1 MVREVFRERC
11 RKDLTDRWVILNFD
25 GGQCGNCYVMFTIHE
40 LILIL
45 KFNKI
50 FNTIKDLDIVIE
62 LQWNKYIRERSK
74 EYEEKR
80 I

>member
-1 MVREVFRERC
+1 
-11 RKDLTDRWVILNFD
+11 
-25 GGQCGNCYVMFTIHE
+25 MFTIHE
-40 LILIL
+40 LIILIL
-45 KFNKI
+45 KFNKK
-50 FNTIKDLDIVIE
+50 FNKIKDLDIVIE

>member
-1 MVREVFRERC
+1 
-11 RKDLTDRWVILNFD
+11 
-25 GGQCGNCYVMFTIHE
+25 MFTIHE

-45 KFNKI
+45 KFNKK
-50 FNTIKDLDIVIE
+50 FNKIKDLDIVIE